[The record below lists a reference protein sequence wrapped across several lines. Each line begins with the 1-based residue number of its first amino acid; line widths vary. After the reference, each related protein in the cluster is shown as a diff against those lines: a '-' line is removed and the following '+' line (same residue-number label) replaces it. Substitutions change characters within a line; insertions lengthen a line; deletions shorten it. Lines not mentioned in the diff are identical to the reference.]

1 MTMEAEHDINLFWYH
16 NEYNIFMIP
25 NIKVDVHDL
34 NVTYHD
40 EIEKKN

>member
-1 MTMEAEHDINLFWYH
+1 MT
-16 NEYNIFMIP
+16 P

-40 EIEKKN
+40 EIEKKCKEENSETNI